1 MLSSTVIVGR
11 LVRDPE
17 LRYTPSGVAVCGF
30 TLACDRDYADG
41 QGNRE
46 TDFYDCVAWRKT
58 AETIGGNLAKGR
70 QIGAQG
76 RFQSR
81 SYETRDGQK
90 RKVWELQVDRFWFLD
105 SRKDSSSD
113 LGEEVED
120 EEVPF

>member
-58 AETIGGNLAKGR
+58 AETIANNLAKGR
-70 QIGAQG
+70 QIGVYG

-81 SYETRDGQK
+81 TYDAKDGGR